1 MTEKNA
7 LLYVVSEDWY
17 FLSHR
22 LPMARAARD
31 AGYDVHVAT
40 RVQSGAA
47 AIRAEG
53 FSLHEIPFARGKL
66 SPFAALKTLL
76 ALRRIE
82 RMLNPAVVHHVGLQ
96 CCVLGGLA
104 ATGLKLA
111 QVQALTG
118 LGHVF
123 TEESA
128 RTAPLRYIAQK
139 ILGFILGQRRSV
151 ALVQNPDDRAA
162 LVQLGIHDDKIVVI
176 PGSGV
181 DTERLVPLQEPDGAI
196 TIGFAG
202 RLLEAKGIRELV
214 TAQRLLQQQGNDI
227 LLLIAGD
234 IDPANP
240 ASIKPDEVKAWRT
253 QPGVICLGHVQ
264 DIVPLWQRSH
274 IAVLPSHREGLPMTL
289 LEASALGRPM
299 IATDVPG
306 CREIVIDGETGL
318 LVPLQD
324 SQALA
329 DAILKLAN
337 SRQLRTTFG
346 ENARKRVVEKMSAN
360 AIGASTVALYR
371 SLH

>member
-1 MTEKNA
+1 MIKKQA

-31 AGYDVHVAT
+31 AGYQVHVAT

-53 FSLHEIPFARGKL
+53 FILHGIPFARGKL
-66 SPFAALKTLL
+66 SPFAALRTML
-76 ALRRIE
+76 ALRNIE
-82 RMLNPAVVHHVGLQ
+82 RALKPAVVHHVGLQ

-104 ATGLKLA
+104 AAGLKQA

-118 LGHVF
+118 LGHIF
-123 TEESA
+123 TEDSA
-128 RTAPLRYIAQK
+128 RTAPLRYVAQRV
-139 ILGFILGQRRSV
+139 LGFILGQRRSI

-162 LVQLGIHDDKIVVI
+162 VLQLGVPGDKIVLI

-181 DTERLVPLQEPDGAI
+181 DTDRLLPLQEPDGAI
-196 TIGFAG
+196 TVGFAG
-202 RLLEAKGIRELV
+202 RLLEAKGIRELI
-214 TAQRLLQQQGNDI
+214 TAHRLLREQGHDI
-227 LLLIAGD
+227 QLLIAGD

-240 ASIKPDEVKAWRT
+240 ASIKPDEVETWST
-253 QPGVICLGHVQ
+253 QPGVTCLGHVQ
-264 DIVPLWQRSH
+264 DIVQLWRRSH
-274 IAVLPSHREGLPMTL
+274 VAVLPSHREGLPMTL

-299 IATDVPG
+299 VATDVPG

-318 LVPLQD
+318 LVPLQAPP
-324 SQALA
+324 ALA
-329 DAILKLAN
+329 DAIQKLAN
-337 SRQLRTTFG
+337 SRELRATYG
-346 ENARKRVVEKMSAN
+346 ANARKRVVEKMSAK
-360 AIGASTVALYR
+360 AIGAATVALYR